1 MIYNTDNKYEFIKD
15 FLEYKK
21 GQVIELEE
29 HESEVLKN
37 YVVPFIDQKDRLKNL
52 KEASISHLKKLISHL
67 ENNKYDLAF
76 KMTEEHDAHDST
88 VEYIDFNRILAK
100 SLGQTIFFESGDI
113 GTVIRILAGA
123 PK

>member
-1 MIYNTDNKYEFIKD
+1 MVYNTDNKYEFIRD

-37 YVVPFIDQKDRLKNL
+37 YVVPFIDKKDRLKNL
-52 KEASISHLKKLISHL
+52 KEATINKLKEVIFLL
-67 ENNKYDLAF
+67 ETNKYGQLIKLLD
-76 KMTEEHDAHDST
+76 DWQNDDG
-88 VEYIDFNRILAK
+88 VIEYIDFNHILTK

-113 GTVIRILAGA
+113 GTVIRILAGGI
-123 PK
+123 

>member
-1 MIYNTDNKYEFIKD
+1 MVYNTDNKYEFIRD

-37 YVVPFIDQKDRLKNL
+37 YVVPFIDKKDRLKNL
-52 KEASISHLKKLISHL
+52 KEATINKLKEVIFLL
-67 ENNKYDLAF
+67 ETNKYGQLIKLLD
-76 KMTEEHDAHDST
+76 DWQNDDG
-88 VEYIDFNRILAK
+88 VIEYIDFNHVLTK

-113 GTVIRILAGA
+113 GTVIRILAGGI
-123 PK
+123 